1 MDNKIINFHIYRYH
15 LNPLESNETQ
25 LELFN
30 GNKLSTKQIK
40 ENKNI
45 FFEKVLTENLK
56 IGTAS
61 NPMTLHDHSGDFF
74 LLKIANPK
82 KTTIIKNFKPV
93 VTEHEPYVYVIF
105 NNDNKVQKI
114 AIGDNTESFY
124 SVDGTKNLLSKV
136 LNRELKK
143 FGLNIEIEK
152 LFDVKD
158 FWHYVREHQN
168 QITKIE
174 FEFIKPNLAS
184 ISKTIPNAFRK
195 LQENT
200 NAHKAKIAFEA
211 PKHGH
216 LEKINK
222 SNKEINGIVDYSS
235 EGGGNIKIKV
245 KGLTKQINTAEKP
258 VILQIKEL
266 DLEGAPDQLIK
277 IYREIIK

>member
-1 MDNKIINFHIYRYH
+1 
-15 LNPLESNETQ
+15 
-25 LELFN
+25 
-30 GNKLSTKQIK
+30 
-40 ENKNI
+40 
-45 FFEKVLTENLK
+45 
-56 IGTAS
+56 GTAS
-61 NPMTLHDHSGDFF
+61 NPMTLHDHSDNCF

-93 VTEHEPYVYVIF
+93 ITEHEPYVFVIF
-105 NNDNKVQKI
+105 NNDDKIQKI
-114 AIGDNTESFY
+114 AIGENTESFY
-124 SVDGTKNLLSKV
+124 SVDGTKNLLIKV

-158 FWHYVREHQN
+158 FWFYVKQYEN
-168 QITKIE
+168 QIKKIE
-174 FEFIKPNLAS
+174 FEFIKPNLAN

-195 LQENT
+195 LQDKT
-200 NAHKAKIAFEA
+200 NAHKAKVSFEA
-211 PKHGH
+211 PQHGH

-222 SNKEINGIVDYSS
+222 SNKEINGIVDYSA

-245 KGLTKQINTAEKP
+245 KSLTKQINTAEKP

-277 IYREIIK
+277 VYKEIIQ